1 MARKQL
7 LECSFLIPVRR
18 DRILSDGKAH
28 RKLVW
33 AWLEAELS
41 AFGGATRA
49 SELYLGWYL
58 DRQTG
63 ERVDD
68 RSRKYFVA
76 LPHGRVD
83 ELRALLRRAC
93 AEFAQKCIYLNVASR
108 VEFVEGGG
116 NAPS

>member
-1 MARKQL
+1 VAKKRL
-7 LECSFLIPVRR
+7 VECSFLVPARR

-28 RKLVW
+28 RRRAW
-33 AWLEAELS
+33 AWLEGELS

-49 SELYLGWYL
+49 PELYRGWYL

-68 RSRKYFVA
+68 RSRKYFAA
-76 LPHGRVD
+76 LPPGRVD

-93 AEFAQKCIYLNVASR
+93 SEFAQKCIYLSVAGL
-108 VEFVEGGG
+108 VEFVEGDADVP
-116 NAPS
+116 N